1 MNQLSTRQKTGLVLA
16 GLLSVTTVPSVLMP
30 TPQGEVGPPVAVLLL
45 SSVVGVIGVVAVVL
59 AWRGSALALRVA
71 AGAVILPTLTAL
83 PAFFVEVP
91 AWVRL
96 MVAASVVL
104 AVAAVVLMFS
114 PAHRPAPALDGA
126 AR

>member
-30 TPQGEVGPPVAVLLL
+30 TPEGEVGPPVAVLLL

-114 PAHRPAPALDGA
+114 PARRPAPALDGA